1 MTQFI
6 ITAVLF
12 FGGILLY
19 IINSLMFKTFKM
31 NHATKVLLFLGSL
44 IPGAGL
50 IIQICYSIWAG
61 SNYQTWGFY
70 SHENV
75 QVRDTWLNRWLF
87 DDVRW
92 NEYDEQK
99 QREAE
104 RAREEAEA
112 RAAEQAKKAEQER
125 RAKLVQG
132 LAGGTAFIEPIEH
145 VETEEKPEIRTS
157 KKQKVI
163 DID

>member
-19 IINSLMFKTFKM
+19 IINSFMFKTFKM
-31 NHATKVLLFLGSL
+31 NHATKVLLFLGSI

-50 IIQICYSIWAG
+50 IIQIGYSIWAG

-70 SHENV
+70 SKGDV
-75 QVRDTWLNRWLF
+75 QVRDSWLNRWLF
-87 DDVRW
+87 DDIRW

-112 RAAEQAKKAEQER
+112 RAAEQAKKAENER

-132 LAGGTAFIEPIEH
+132 LAEGPAFIEPIEH